1 VPRLRLVVAALV
13 VAALA
18 GDAAA
23 DQARARLHFET
34 GRLLYQQGDYATAAK
49 QFRAGY
55 DELPRPEFLLNAGL
69 CYARLHETAAEREL
83 LERYLTVAQPSDPGR
98 ARARALLD
106 ELAAAPAAPE
116 PATSPAET
124 LAPIAPTPAPIAAAV
139 TARVAPAR
147 AHGWR
152 RWWWIAPVAGVVA
165 AGVAVGIYFGVRG
178 DSCGPPLCIR
188 YR

>member
-1 VPRLRLVVAALV
+1 MPRLRLVVAALV

-23 DQARARLHFET
+23 DQARARLRFET

-69 CYARLHETAAEREL
+69 CYARLHEVAAEREL
-83 LERYLTVAQPSDPGR
+83 LERYLSVAEPSDPGR
-98 ARARALLD
+98 ARARSLLD
-106 ELAAAPAAPE
+106 ELAAAPAAPAA
-116 PATSPAET
+116 PTRSAET
-124 LAPIAPTPAPIAAAV
+124 LAPIAPNSSPVAGVA
-139 TARVAPAR
+139 TARVER
-147 AHGWR
+147 AHARGWR

-165 AGVAVGIYFGVRG
+165 AGVAVGIYFGVRH
-178 DSCGPPLCIR
+178 DS
-188 YR
+188 